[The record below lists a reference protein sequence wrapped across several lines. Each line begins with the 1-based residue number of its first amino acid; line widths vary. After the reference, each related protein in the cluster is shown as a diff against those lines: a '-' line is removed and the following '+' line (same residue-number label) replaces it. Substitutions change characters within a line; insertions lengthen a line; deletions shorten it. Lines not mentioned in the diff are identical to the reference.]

1 MLSGTEHVATQGPGL
16 VRRGAGGVN
25 EQPVSWLLIE
35 KGWEVVGSDGEH
47 VGKVEEVEGEGDIF
61 SGLLVSTHLFGK
73 PRIVSAD
80 QVAEID
86 DDGRVHLS
94 ISSDEAKRL
103 EEHEPPE
110 PA

>member
-1 MLSGTEHVATQGPGL
+1 
-16 VRRGAGGVN
+16 VN

-61 SGLLVSTHLFGK
+61 SGLLVSTHLLGK
-73 PRIVSAD
+73 PRMVSAD

-86 DDGRVHLS
+86 DDGRIHLS

-103 EEHEPPE
+103 EEHEPSE

>member
-1 MLSGTEHVATQGPGL
+1 M
-16 VRRGAGGVN
+16 N

-61 SGLLVSTHLFGK
+61 SGLLISTHLFGK
-73 PRIVSAD
+73 PRMLSAD

-86 DDGRVHLS
+86 EAGRVRLS
-94 ISSDEAKRL
+94 ISSDEAKQL
-103 EEHEPPE
+103 AEHEPPE
-110 PA
+110 SA

>member
-1 MLSGTEHVATQGPGL
+1 M
-16 VRRGAGGVN
+16 N

-35 KGWEVVGSDGEH
+35 KGWEVVGSDGKH

-61 SGLLVSTHLFGK
+61 SSLVISTHLFGK
-73 PRIVSAD
+73 PHMVPAD

-86 DDGRVHLS
+86 ESGRVRLS
-94 ISSDEAKRL
+94 ISSDEAKHL
-103 EEHEPPE
+103 EEYEPPE

>member
-1 MLSGTEHVATQGPGL
+1 
-16 VRRGAGGVN
+16 VN

-47 VGKVEEVEGEGDIF
+47 VGKVEEVEADRDIF
-61 SGLLVSTHLFGK
+61 SGLLVSIHLFGK
-73 PRIVSAD
+73 PRMVPAE

-86 DDGRVHLS
+86 EGGQVHLS

-103 EEHEPPE
+103 EEYEPP
-110 PA
+110 ATA

>member
-1 MLSGTEHVATQGPGL
+1 M
-16 VRRGAGGVN
+16 N

-73 PRIVSAD
+73 ARMVSAD

-86 DDGRVHLS
+86 EGGRVHLS
-94 ISSDEAKRL
+94 ISSDEAKQL

>member
-1 MLSGTEHVATQGPGL
+1 
-16 VRRGAGGVN
+16 VN

-61 SGLLVSTHLFGK
+61 SGLLISIHLFGK
-73 PRIVSAD
+73 PRMVSAD

-86 DDGRVHLS
+86 DGGRIQLS
-94 ISSDEAKRL
+94 ISSDEAKL
-103 EEHEPPE
+103 LAEHEPPE

>member
-1 MLSGTEHVATQGPGL
+1 
-16 VRRGAGGVN
+16 VN
-25 EQPVSWLLIE
+25 EHPVSWFLIE

-61 SGLLVSTHLFGK
+61 SGLLISTHLFGK
-73 PRIVSAD
+73 PRMVSAD
-80 QVAEID
+80 LVAEID
-86 DDGRVHLS
+86 EGGQVHLS

-110 PA
+110 LA